1 MDKLKIIWI
10 DTSMYL
16 LKKTGIGMYILML
29 IDCFERLKVNYKCVE
44 LKLSEKVGKKPLLVL
59 IWHNTILFL
68 KTFFIRPNII
78 IFPCCL
84 MPFMQIRGVKYVT
97 VIHDLCSFNDYMN
110 KGIAILHRYGIKTAA
125 KKADIIVTVSDSTK
139 QDLIKLLNINPN
151 KIKVIYNTVPKH
163 FINSKDNLSLL
174 TKYNIESHKY
184 ILSVATL
191 NIHKNIPELI
201 KAFEQISD
209 KYPNIKLVLVGGMGN
224 EQREK
229 LTKHTNIIF
238 TGYVKDDELPTLY
251 KNALLYV
258 YPSLYE
264 GFGIP
269 LIEAQYS
276 GCPVLCS
283 DIPVFKEIGANSV
296 MYCKPTAEGITRGLQ
311 DLINNIGRLQELS
324 QLGKKNVERFT
335 IEKITNQVEVILN
348 E

>member
-1 MDKLKIIWI
+1 
-10 DTSMYL
+10 
-16 LKKTGIGMYILML
+16 
-29 IDCFERLKVNYKCVE
+29 
-44 LKLSEKVGKKPLLVL
+44 
-59 IWHNTILFL
+59 
-68 KTFFIRPNII
+68 
-78 IFPCCL
+78 
-84 MPFMQIRGVKYVT
+84 
-97 VIHDLCSFNDYMN
+97 
-110 KGIAILHRYGIKTAA
+110 
-125 KKADIIVTVSDSTK
+125 
-139 QDLIKLLNINPN
+139 
-151 KIKVIYNTVPKH
+151 
-163 FINSKDNLSLL
+163 
-174 TKYNIESHKY
+174 
-184 ILSVATL
+184 
-191 NIHKNIPELI
+191 
-201 KAFEQISD
+201 
-209 KYPNIKLVLVGGMGN
+209 MGN